1 MNLAV
6 RDVRHH
12 AGRFVLTSV
21 GIGLLLMIV
30 MGMGGIYRGLIHEAT
45 LLVDRVGADLW
56 VVQGSTRGPFAEVSR
71 LPANLEDRVRAVP
84 GVAVARRFVSH
95 TIQREHQ
102 GRALRLVV
110 QGLSWPE
117 DRGDWA
123 PLVAGRPLRQAH
135 FEMIADQSLQL
146 PLGERVRLGKD
157 LYEVV
162 GLTRGMVGSGGDGL
176 AFLTVSDAMAVQF
189 DVPGE
194 AVRLERAARQ
204 ARLENLDLGRVT
216 PQLSERALGPASEL
230 PALGPPQVSAIL
242 VTLGEGADPSRVAAT
257 LSTWPDVTVYSTQQ
271 QKDLLL
277 SGMVDK
283 ARRQLG
289 LFRALLIIISTIII
303 ALIIYTLTLDKIR
316 DIALLKLIGA
326 RNRVIIGLIF
336 QQALLMGVLGYAL
349 AWWLGGYAFP
359 HFPRL
364 VVIET
369 ADLVQL
375 AFIVLGISMLASL
388 LGIWKALNVEANTV
402 LAT

>member
-6 RDVRHH
+6 RDIRHH
-12 AGRFVLTSV
+12 AGQFVFTSV

-146 PLGERVRLGKD
+146 PLGEKVRLGKD

-176 AFLTVSDAMAVQF
+176 AFLTVSDAMTVQF

-242 VTLGEGADPSRVAAT
+242 VTLGEGADPARVAAT

-349 AWWLGGYAFP
+349 AWWLGGFAFP

-369 ADLVQL
+369 ADLIQL